1 MDIKTKQF
9 KAFHIIQNLL
19 SPFFP
24 LGFGRFQIICKVL
37 VQQINK
43 IRYNLHQLVNV
54 YHWVQGRKLLFY
66 DIKESLL
73 RKTLD
78 DTHQRN
84 PDHPPPEIV
93 IDPVEEI
100 GNRSEDV
107 CHCLFS
113 QVGVGLIVRAIP
125 N

>member
-1 MDIKTKQF
+1 MLQNVDSLYIEVVPQF
-9 KAFHIIQNLL
+9 
-19 SPFFP
+19 
-24 LGFGRFQIICKVL
+24 LGLIL
-37 VQQINK
+37 A
-43 IRYNLHQLVNV
+43 
-54 YHWVQGRKLLFY
+54 QGRKLLFY
-66 DIKESLL
+66 DVEDSFL
-73 RKTLD
+73 RKALD

-113 QVGVGLIVRAIP
+113 QVDFS
-125 N
+125 

>member
-1 MDIKTKQF
+1 M
-9 KAFHIIQNLL
+9 
-19 SPFFP
+19 
-24 LGFGRFQIICKVL
+24 
-37 VQQINK
+37 
-43 IRYNLHQLVNV
+43 
-54 YHWVQGRKLLFY
+54 
-66 DIKESLL
+66 

>member
-1 MDIKTKQF
+1 MKNATKCRLTLHRGS
-9 KAFHIIQNLL
+9 ASI
-19 SPFFP
+19 
-24 LGFGRFQIICKVL
+24 LGLIL
-37 VQQINK
+37 A
-43 IRYNLHQLVNV
+43 
-54 YHWVQGRKLLFY
+54 QGRKLLFY
-66 DIKESLL
+66 DVKDSFL
-73 RKTLD
+73 RKALD

-113 QVGVGLIVRAIP
+113 QVDFI
-125 N
+125 